1 MLTNEDIQKMMEV
14 FPTKDDLKEAV
25 ANLVTKDD
33 FNDLQTSVD
42 AYAKKADIF
51 FQKWLCWPN
60 KISSTFF
67 ICRLAKQAVFIW
79 FKLKSVLFW
88 NINIWWI
95 KK

>member
-51 FQKWLCWPN
+51 FQKWLC
-60 KISSTFF
+60 
-67 ICRLAKQAVFIW
+67 
-79 FKLKSVLFW
+79 
-88 NINIWWI
+88 
-95 KK
+95 